1 MTKRAAT
8 TAASRHRK
16 TPDPLAAQ
24 VGALVKRLRK
34 ECEFT
39 FDAFVEETGLGRGY
53 ISELERGLVVPTIH
67 SLAKIARALDVTV
80 ADLVVG
86 ASERERLFTL
96 ARDLSPDD
104 VRWLLARAE
113 ERAPPEAL
121 ARLAE
126 AAASRVTTAPP
137 GPPARAAPSSAP
149 PPPNGGDAKPAPD
162 SPGRSD

>member
-1 MTKRAAT
+1 M
-8 TAASRHRK
+8 
-16 TPDPLAAQ
+16 
-24 VGALVKRLRK
+24 GALVKRLRK

-96 ARDLSPDD
+96 TRELSPDD

-121 ARLAE
+121 ARLNEVALNQ
-126 AAASRVTTAPP
+126 AAPRAPP
-137 GPPARAAPSSAP
+137 PAPPRPGDAAPSGRASPSSPPPAGRVAPSSAP
-149 PPPNGGDAKPAPD
+149 PGAPID
-162 SPGRSD
+162 GVELKLSVEAPGRGD